1 MCPVKWPDILNGMEC
16 YSLNNIKVFMKK
28 LNPVITLAVAFSVF
42 EISCSAIAGIFK
54 AGMAVGIFIVVLII
68 VIIGA
73 IIMKANKK

>member
-1 MCPVKWPDILNGMEC
+1 
-16 YSLNNIKVFMKK
+16 MKK
-28 LNPVITLAVAFSVF
+28 LNPVITLAIAFSVF